1 MGKCMHYKKIKLKIN
16 GSFTK
21 RINILVYQEPKSH
34 SKIKQIECLVL
45 SSHQLSNEGQQL
57 DQWLCLL

>member
-34 SKIKQIECLVL
+34 SNKKTNRVL
-45 SSHQLSNEGQQL
+45 SV
-57 DQWLCLL
+57 LLTPALK